1 MKTRHAASRVKH
13 LWDGKLRAIV
23 LQAAL
28 IAILLLLVITAGYNY
43 YRNISYR
50 NIGIGFGFLQNT
62 AGFSISQTLIPFTE
76 ADTFGRTFVV
86 GLLNTLLASVL
97 SILFAT
103 VLGFVFGL
111 SLLSR
116 NTLLRQSA
124 QRYVDLLRNIPP
136 LLHVLFWYQVV
147 FLNAL
152 PQFKDSI
159 NIADAVFI
167 NVRGITFPELVRQPG
182 ASAFSMLVVSVV
194 LLLIIIARAK
204 QRLVLRG
211 DHRRLWPYQ
220 LALAAVIILAVPLLR
235 PYDVVLPEMT
245 RFKFSRGSTIRPEL
259 FSVVCALSTYT
270 STYIAEIVKN
280 SVLSV
285 PKGQVEA
292 AKSLGL
298 SSYLRLRLVIVP
310 QAMRT
315 MIPPMTNQYLNIIKN
330 TSLGMAVAYPDLTS
344 VFAGTTLNQ
353 TGRALEVMIMVMLT
367 YLSIS
372 LFTSVVMNW
381 YNHRIIN
388 RTGDLLSEDEIEEMS
403 HA

>member
-1 MKTRHAASRVKH
+1 MNLRIVATRAKKI
-13 LWDGKLRAIV
+13 WDGRARTIV
-23 LQAAL
+23 LQGAL
-28 IAILLLLVITAGYNY
+28 IAVLLILAIMAGYNY
-43 YRNISYR
+43 YVNTTQR
-50 NIGIGFGFLQNT
+50 NIGLGFDFLSNT
-62 AGFSISQTLIPFTE
+62 AGFSISQTLISYTE

-86 GLLNTLLASVL
+86 GLLNTLLASAI
-97 SILFAT
+97 SIVFAT
-103 VLGFVFGL
+103 LIGFIIGL
-111 SLLSR
+111 SLLSK

-124 QRYVDLLRNIPP
+124 QRYIDLLRNIPP

-152 PQFKDSI
+152 PQFKESI

-167 NVRGITFPELVRQPG
+167 NVRGITVPELVRQSG
-182 ASAFSMLVVSVV
+182 ATTFSMILFFALFV
-194 LLLIIIARAK
+194 IIVISRVK
-204 QRLVLRG
+204 KKMIMRG
-211 DHRRLWPYQ
+211 DHRRMWPYQ
-220 LALAAVIILAVPLLR
+220 LASVAVVLLAIPLLS
-235 PYDVVLPEMT
+235 PYQVVLPEMT
-245 RFKFSRGSTIRPEL
+245 KFKFATGVTIRPEL
-259 FSVVCALSTYT
+259 FSIVCALSTYT
-270 STYIAEIVKN
+270 STYIGEIVKN
-280 SVLSV
+280 SILSV

-330 TSLGMAVAYPDLTS
+330 SSLGMAVAYPDLTS

-372 LFTSVVMNW
+372 LLTSMLMNW

-388 RTGDLLSEDEIEEMS
+388 RKGALLTEEELEEVT
-403 HA
+403 A